1 MNAWVA
7 GYVACFAD
15 SADVLLRQ
23 VQRLHWRPSLQYCLC
38 CCPCGGCNGGLFHS
52 VHHRCSDARLRSS
65 LKGLFQKTLRSFWS
79 HTDRVKID
87 RVVLVLGITSRSRQ
101 TAYLPWRQFD
111 DFAIATDIK
120 RKPKACMFCYDPL
133 DSFLKPQFGALLQ
146 RQTENTL
153 RSSSCC
159 RHSA

>member
-1 MNAWVA
+1 MA
-7 GYVACFAD
+7 GFFILYIIGAVT
-15 SADVLLRQ
+15 
-23 VQRLHWRPSLQYCLC
+23 RLK
-38 CCPCGGCNGGLFHS
+38 
-52 VHHRCSDARLRSS
+52 SS

-133 DSFLKPQFGALLQ
+133 DSFLKRQFGALLQ